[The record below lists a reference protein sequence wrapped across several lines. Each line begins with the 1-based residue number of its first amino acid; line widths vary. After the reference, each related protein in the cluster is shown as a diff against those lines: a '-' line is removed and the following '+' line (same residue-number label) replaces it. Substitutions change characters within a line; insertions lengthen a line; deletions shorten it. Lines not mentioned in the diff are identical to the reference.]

1 MFARMTW
8 NEYYRYY
15 LNQLQNV
22 YAVEEAS
29 AITGLVFQNK
39 TGVTKKD
46 IITAPGKIITTEQ
59 KTILDKTLEQ
69 LLTHKPVQQITGE
82 TWFYN
87 LPFIINEHVLIP
99 RPETEELVKKILDE
113 NTGNISIID
122 IGSGS
127 GCISIALKKNLP
139 NASVTSVDVSKE
151 ALLTA
156 RQNAEANETEINF
169 IALDFLNTNEW
180 QHLSEYDIIVSNP
193 PYIPLTEKEQMDKNV
208 TEHEPHSALFVPDTN
223 PLLFYKAIAEFART
237 HLKHQGKIYVETH
250 ADYAIQVAAV
260 FQEHSN
266 STQVLKDISGK
277 QRIVAAFY

>member
-1 MFARMTW
+1 MTW

>member
-1 MFARMTW
+1 MTW

-260 FQEHSN
+260 FQVHSN

>member
-1 MFARMTW
+1 MTW

-223 PLLFYKAIAEFART
+223 PLLFYKAIAEFAST
-237 HLKHQGKIYVETH
+237 HLKHQGKIYLETH
-250 ADYAIQVAAV
+250 ADYAIQVAAI